1 MFGLPKK
8 VIFCSKCLLS
18 NQKPVPTPEFYEKNI
33 TILTIKGHCEERVS
47 LLSLNAPL
55 IRPKYLDILLIEKRI
70 KNKKKLKNKDN
81 FDGEIKEKEKSI
93 DTQGLQ

>member
-1 MFGLPKK
+1 MIELPKK
-8 VIFCSKCLLS
+8 VIFARNACYQIKNPYQPLS
-18 NQKPVPTPEFYEKNI
+18 FMKYI

-81 FDGEIKEKEKSI
+81 FDEEIKEKEKSI